1 MKQYQDER
9 ELAAAFLR
17 ILNKLHILR
26 NLDDV
31 PANLTFNNLS
41 DRLISNQSL
50 AILNP
55 NEQDLLRLF
64 IRHESV
70 YRQILSSGNPY
81 IMEGALSKLSSYDR
95 VIVQILR
102 LISENRG
109 THPDGG
115 YRLIDEEEKR
125 YCRKQRS
132 RMVLAWVLRSLNIS
146 DHPVFVPL
154 AIEPILIENTIR
166 KYKQALIKVHPDY
179 EDVLLNWEHDLDNIK
194 LIINRKIN
202 HIDVS
207 QQLFDRLSPEG
218 EDLYEF
224 FYCLILRQNNRLAE
238 SYLEQYAPVS
248 LTIARQNFLWILN
261 QKNILDDLD
270 NPPYSVSASQV
281 IEQLYG
287 SDARGLDQRSID
299 FLNNRRENFA
309 IYNEIMSIP
318 DADEFVQA
326 FNSLQAEDRAFIA
339 VLQSIDKFYSE
350 HGCKNPNNDSWY
362 SPDFYELLYLGRED
376 SRDHSQRFYSSY
388 SSEADNNEEHEDYE
402 RFENAK
408 NAENEDYEG
417 EVFSNTGVAAENSNP
432 EKKADLN
439 KGDDYEQAF
448 LALLSHSKDESYDL
462 AYNRTI
468 SILLKTGFIKDPVNP
483 PKYDPQKLF
492 YSLTDKDSLHLVE
505 GEDVKFLIERSLNTA
520 IYLSIFRLDAF
531 SRQRLIDSLQSQDR
545 GFIMALLSLE
555 DKDNAKHED
564 NSIKQADPQDKYN
577 ESDYQDIADDKDSK
591 EDSLEDNQSIRSG
604 VNESS
609 VEKDVSCN
617 LRKEQRDAADLVSN
631 EDFAASSAEQEKL
644 DKTNEEQ
651 LLQDNAETAVTSND
665 SDKSGSQEPA
675 EKENTAGDEC
685 LSKPSA
691 EQPELEKTEESSI
704 SDSEDLVSA
713 ENDEAEANSH
723 EADKNSSQKLTKGE
737 SCVVDE
743 SRSETLAEQPELKE
757 TAERVSDSKKQIFA
771 DNGKAETNSYEA
783 DKDSSQEQAKEE
795 NSVIDESHSES
806 LAEPSELT
814 KDAENPLNADEQ
826 IDSSKAEITDDGKS
840 EDKSGEIDE
849 NAAADNNDSAE
860 NLNTKT
866 VADPGSEIKAEPLD
880 PVAKA
885 RNLTAKILRSL
896 DLCVDLDMD
905 GDGSVCIDLKDLF
918 DKLYT
923 LDSFIVLEK
932 EEQLFLY
939 KRREHLDLFLEI
951 EADDSKLSKLED
963 LSDEDKGFFS
973 YMHAIN
979 FGM

>member
-17 ILNKLHILR
+17 ILNKLYILR

-55 NEQDLLRLF
+55 DEQDLLLLF
-64 IRHESV
+64 IRHENI

-115 YRLIDEEEKR
+115 YRLTDEDEKR

-146 DHPVFVPL
+146 DHPIFVPL
-154 AIEPILIENTIR
+154 SIEPILIENTIR

-179 EDVLLNWEHDLDNIK
+179 EDVLLSWEHDLDNIK

-202 HIDVS
+202 RIEVP
-207 QQLFDRLSPEG
+207 QQMFDRLSPEG

-309 IYNEIMSIP
+309 VYNEIMSIP

-326 FNSLQAEDRAFIA
+326 FNSLQAEDQAFIS

-350 HGCKNPNNDSWY
+350 HGCNNPSNDSWY
-362 SPDFYELLYLGRED
+362 SPDFYEHLYLGRED
-376 SRDHSQRFYSSY
+376 AHDHSQRFYSNY
-388 SSEADNNEEHEDYE
+388 SSEADNNEEREDYE
-402 RFENAK
+402 RFENSK
-408 NAENEDYEG
+408 NSADENYG
-417 EVFSNTGVAAENSNP
+417 EEAFSNQ
-432 EKKADLN
+432 KADAADNEQEKEADVN
-439 KGDDYEQAF
+439 KVDDYEQAF
-448 LALLSHSKDESYDL
+448 LSLLSHSKDESYDL

-505 GEDVKFLIERSLNTA
+505 GDDVKFLIERSLNTA

-555 DKDNAKHED
+555 DKDKVKNADGSPITQE
-564 NSIKQADPQDKYN
+564 NSQEEYN
-577 ESDYQDIADDKDSK
+577 APDYQVDADDKASDA
-591 EDSLEDNQSIRSG
+591 EALEDNQSIK
-604 VNESS
+604 VNINESS
-609 VEKDVSCN
+609 VKQDISGS
-617 LRKEQRDAADLVSN
+617 LKQDHIDAAENGSNADL
-631 EDFAASSAEQEKL
+631 AASSVNQEKL
-644 DKTNEEQ
+644 DNGREGQ
-651 LLQDNAETAVTSND
+651 LYKDNAETVIDLKDSEINSIQEQSESENSN
-665 SDKSGSQEPA
+665 K
-675 EKENTAGDEC
+675 
-685 LSKPSA
+685 
-691 EQPELEKTEESSI
+691 EES
-704 SDSEDLVSA
+704 
-713 ENDEAEANSH
+713 
-723 EADKNSSQKLTKGE
+723 E
-737 SCVVDE
+737 S
-743 SRSETLAEQPELKE
+743 LAEQPE
-757 TAERVSDSKKQIFA
+757 AEKASGGVG
-771 DNGKAETNSYEA
+771 DNEAQSSYEKESIEDNSQAA
-783 DKDSSQEQAKEE
+783 DKNSAQVQDSGENSDKEE
-795 NSVIDESHSES
+795 SES
-806 LAEPSELT
+806 LAEQPE
-814 KDAENPLNADEQ
+814 AEKAAGGVGDNEEQSSYEKESTEGNSQAADKNSAQEHDLEEN
-826 IDSSKAEITDDGKS
+826 IDSNEEQAESLAKQSDGSKAEI
-840 EDKSGEIDE
+840 
-849 NAAADNNDSAE
+849 AADNVRGEEQGGKIDESTAAQCNDSAE
-860 NLNTKT
+860 NRNTEAAAGSDSE
-866 VADPGSEIKAEPLD
+866 VRADLCPLD
-880 PVAKA
+880 PIAKA
-885 RNLTAKILRSL
+885 RSLTAGILRSL

-905 GDGSVCIDLKDLF
+905 GDGSVCADLKELF

-923 LDSFIVLEK
+923 LDSFIVLDK
-932 EEQLFLY
+932 EDQLFLY
-939 KRREHLDLFLEI
+939 KRRDHLALFLEI
-951 EADDSKLSKLED
+951 AADDSKLSKLEG
-963 LSDEDKGFFS
+963 LSDEDKGFFA
-973 YMHAIN
+973 YLQAVN

>member
-17 ILNKLHILR
+17 ILNKLYILR

-64 IRHESV
+64 IRHENI
-70 YRQILSSGNPY
+70 YRQILSSGNPF
-81 IMEGALSKLSSYDR
+81 IMEGALSKLNSYDR
-95 VIVQILR
+95 VIVQILK

-109 THPDGG
+109 SHPDGG
-115 YRLIDEEEKR
+115 YRITDEDEIR

-146 DHPVFVPL
+146 DHPIFVPR
-154 AIEPILIENTIR
+154 AIEPVLIENTIR

-202 HIDVS
+202 HIDVP
-207 QQLFDRLSPEG
+207 QQMFGRLSPEG

-238 SYLEQYAPVS
+238 SYLEQYAPVP

-287 SDARGLDQRSID
+287 SDVRGLDQRSID
-299 FLNNRRENFA
+299 FLNERRENFA
-309 IYNEIMSIP
+309 IYNEIMSIS
-318 DADEFVQA
+318 DADEFVHA
-326 FNSLQAEDRAFIA
+326 FNSLQSEDQAFIA

-350 HGCKNPNNDSWY
+350 HGCKNPNDDSWY
-362 SPDFYELLYLGRED
+362 SPDFYDHLYLGRED
-376 SRDHSQRFYSSY
+376 SHDHSQRFYSNY
-388 SSEADNNEEHEDYE
+388 SSEADNNEEQEDYE

-408 NAENEDYEG
+408 NTENDDYG
-417 EVFSNTGVAAENSNP
+417 EEAFSDTQPALEKSDQ
-432 EKKADLN
+432 EKKAAIN
-439 KGDDYEQAF
+439 KVDDYEQAF
-448 LALLSHSKDESYDL
+448 LSLLSHSKDENYDL

-492 YSLTDKDSLHLVE
+492 YSLTDKDNLHLVE

-520 IYLSIFRLDAF
+520 IYLSIFRLDTF

-555 DKDNAKHED
+555 DKDNTKVSG
-564 NSIKQADPQDKYN
+564 NSTSQDYSQEKY
-577 ESDYQDIADDKDSK
+577 SDADYQAYTNDKDS
-591 EDSLEDNQSIRSG
+591 EEVSLEDKRVFKDNTNNTSEENGFSG
-604 VNESS
+604 NLKGEHFDEGDSGSNENLESS
-609 VEKDVSCN
+609 FIN
-617 LRKEQRDAADLVSN
+617 QDALN
-631 EDFAASSAEQEKL
+631 ETSELSL
-644 DKTNEEQ
+644 NTNKKQ
-651 LLQDNAETAVTSND
+651 DLQDNVETAVTTNN
-665 SDKSGSQEPA
+665 SDKDSNQDLEA
-675 EKENTAGDEC
+675 EKNTAQNACQSEFLADQYELDKTANNTLNNSEAQVFSEKNEAKLEKAEKDCNQGAAEEENIINNESLSEHIEEQIGEEKSEDNSFNDENEQTDD
-685 LSKPSA
+685 SKDESVT
-691 EQPELEKTEESSI
+691 ENGCFEDKSEKIDESTVIYNNNLDETLKTEES
-704 SDSEDLVSA
+704 
-713 ENDEAEANSH
+713 
-723 EADKNSSQKLTKGE
+723 
-737 SCVVDE
+737 VVGSGRE
-743 SRSETLAEQPELKE
+743 
-757 TAERVSDSKKQIFA
+757 I
-771 DNGKAETNSYEA
+771 N
-783 DKDSSQEQAKEE
+783 
-795 NSVIDESHSES
+795 
-806 LAEPSELT
+806 AEPCT
-814 KDAENPLNADEQ
+814 
-826 IDSSKAEITDDGKS
+826 
-840 EDKSGEIDE
+840 
-849 NAAADNNDSAE
+849 
-860 NLNTKT
+860 
-866 VADPGSEIKAEPLD
+866 LD

-885 RNLTAKILRSL
+885 RNLTARILRSL

-905 GDGSVCIDLKDLF
+905 GDGSVCTNLEELF
-918 DKLYT
+918 NKLYT
-923 LDSFIVLEK
+923 LDSFIVLDK
-932 EEQLFLY
+932 EDQLFLY
-939 KRREHLDLFLEI
+939 KRREHLPLFLEMN
-951 EADDSKLSKLED
+951 ADDGKLSKIED

-973 YMHAIN
+973 YLHAIN